1 MDFVSWIS
9 APFREII
16 QNLIV
21 TCHLTRAA
29 RARISRVIGVC
40 TASRVFLIREFLA
53 QQCDP
58 HARVRSIRSGELA
71 MEENSLPEGESP
83 NGIPVPD
90 AALDGPGRSGRAF
103 VYVSFLPSPF
113 GPGYEAGIRGW
124 VGNYDP
130 ADGWADSSYYRLAGV
145 ARLPDPVSRLDCPQW
160 HKTVID
166 RLRRNGVVFL
176 DEVSAEAYMKTE
188 GQYWLHWFFGD
199 APLLR
204 RLLWSIV
211 KPKTPISDE
220 AERLAQ
226 AVTLIREH
234 AGLPSVARYCDYR
247 RIKGRKAM
255 FSAGAE
261 SC

>member
-1 MDFVSWIS
+1 MCDAQSIFLC
-9 APFREII
+9 A
-16 QNLIV
+16 
-21 TCHLTRAA
+21 
-29 RARISRVIGVC
+29 
-40 TASRVFLIREFLA
+40 FLIREFLA
-53 QQCDP
+53 QKSDL
-58 HARVRSIRSGELA
+58 HARTRHVRSGELA
-71 MEENSLPEGESP
+71 MEENSLSNLESP

-90 AALDGPGRSGRAF
+90 ALADPGRSGRAF
-103 VYVSFLPSPF
+103 VYVTFLPSPF

-124 VGNYDP
+124 EGNYDP
-130 ADGWADSSYYRLAGV
+130 VDGWSDGRYYRLAGV
-145 ARLPDPVSRLDCPQW
+145 ARVPDPASRLDCPRWQ
-160 HKTVID
+160 KTVVD

-188 GQYWLHWFFGD
+188 GRYWLHWFFGD
-199 APLLR
+199 TPLFR

-220 AERLAQ
+220 AERLAL

-255 FSAGAE
+255 FPVGAE